1 MVWDLTH
8 YVDGI
13 ATRVAVKR
21 LTVGDGVRI
30 DSEQDAISRRD
41 DLEGRALL
49 NLRQLPLW
57 AVATVRAERA
67 PLAEAPPARDGG
79 YDFPDDLLWEPI
91 PLTEAAYLS
100 LDELLLWAWLG
111 EILTKNPHRNTSYEA
126 LKKALSRVT
135 PATASAAPSNGS
147 ATPDSSSEPIR
158 SAG

>member
-1 MVWDLTH
+1 MWDLTH
-8 YVDGI
+8 YADGI
-13 ATRVAVKR
+13 ATRIAVKR

-30 DSEQDAISRRD
+30 DSEQDAISLRD

-57 AVATVRAERA
+57 AVATVRAECA
-67 PLAEAPPARDGG
+67 PLSEAPLERAEGG
-79 YDFPDDLLWEPI
+79 YDFPDDLPWEPI